1 MAKVIKR
8 EIYSGA
14 SGLVLPVKNKLSYPP
29 DFQDKSRLEYYSSL
43 FNSIEINSSFY
54 KLPMASTI
62 AKWAACVPDYFK
74 FTFKLWRDI
83 THNKGL
89 VFNPDDVLK
98 FLERIA
104 PAKTNKGCLLVQ
116 FPPSLTV
123 FAAAQL
129 EGLLGVIKEANV
141 RQEWK
146 VAIEFRNKSWYED
159 EIFQLVEEYNST
171 IVLHDIPASA
181 TPLPDEVSDFVY
193 LRFHGPNGGYRGSYP
208 DDFLYEYAQYIN
220 DWNESGKSVYVYF
233 NNTMGDAVH
242 NLITLNKF
250 MAED

>member
-1 MAKVIKR
+1 MNNEEVSK
-8 EIYSGA
+8 IYSGA

-54 KLPMASTI
+54 KLPIASTI
-62 AKWAACVPDYFK
+62 AKWSACVPGYFK

-89 VFNPDDVLK
+89 VFNQDDVFR

-104 PAKTNKGCLLVQ
+104 ANKNKGCLLVQ
-116 FPPSLTV
+116 FPPSLTIS
-123 FAAAQL
+123 AAAQF
-129 EGLLGVIKEANV
+129 ENLLAIIKEANIN
-141 RQEWK
+141 QELK
-146 VAIEFRNKSWYED
+146 VAVEFRNKSWYED
-159 EIFQLVEEYNST
+159 DIFQLVEEYSSS

-181 TPLPDEVSDFVY
+181 TPLPNEVSDFVY
-193 LRFHGPNGGYRGSYP
+193 LRFHGPNRGYRGSYP
-208 DDFLYEYAQYIN
+208 DDFLYEYAQYIKEWS
-220 DWNESGKSVYVYF
+220 DSGKSVYVYF

-250 MAED
+250 LAEA